1 MKWLPW
7 TIAAICWIGI
17 IVGSMYWFRSAVIG
31 SFDEQAMRDWQ
42 ADRAKLVEGQRDGT
56 APVTRRINPSEFPPA
71 YVLMQDH
78 FATCLAAAVGFGTLV
93 MGALAIMI
101 HGALNQPGRQEWSDD
116 D

>member
-56 APVTRRINPSEFPPA
+56 APVTRRINPNPNGSLSPSPS
-71 YVLMQDH
+71 LSLPRSHD
-78 FATCLAAAVGFGTLV
+78 GFET
-93 MGALAIMI
+93 
-101 HGALNQPGRQEWSDD
+101 DD
-116 D
+116 TGYNEKVT